1 VSLAL
6 PYIRRTKKNVTDSPS
21 RVKKDFHSLRWAPT
35 KPKHLDIEGAQIL
48 LVGESSGIEKA
59 TEPPKDQEKGE
70 EDPREELEELAEEDE
85 KRMEAL
91 SQDDSEA
98 IFADLH
104 ASAKDYPD
112 MQNTF

>member
-1 VSLAL
+1 MLWLTVAL
-6 PYIRRTKKNVTDSPS
+6 PKKK
-21 RVKKDFHSLRWAPT
+21 RIKKDFQTLRWTPT
-35 KPKHLDIEGAQIL
+35 KPNHLDIEGVQIL

-59 TEPPKDQEKGE
+59 TEPPGDQKKGE
-70 EDPREELEELAEEDE
+70 EDPREELEELEEEDE

-91 SQDDSEA
+91 SADDSEA

-112 MQNTF
+112 MQSSF